1 MPNDLEAERKALAKQ
16 RREIERER
24 EALKRE
30 RRDLDRDRDKK
41 KKKKRSRH
49 DDDEPRKRHRS
60 EAAPLPSLA
69 TYAPPQLYR
78 DQVQSTNFQQALQ
91 RFTAPVPQQKFGGHE
106 QANYLRCGVCGADC
120 SGEAAFKQ
128 HIASKKHRNR
138 SRGLGFAGLAPNA
151 AGAIPPLKD
160 PELRRAALQ
169 YGHDPDSSKAPSVS
183 APTSSKKNVTQ
194 GPWAP
199 PTTFVRVEGS
209 ALLRAKAA
217 VESIGD
223 DVGSSSGDEQVR
235 HRSKMQNVAKV
246 PSKAA
251 GEPLRDVRRS
261 LPVFEHRS
269 GLLEALASLT
279 AEAPCLVVEG
289 ETGSGKST
297 QVPQYILE
305 EACVTGKAVDVVV
318 TQPRRIAAIGV
329 ADRIASE
336 RGEQCGD
343 VVGYAIK
350 GEARL
355 SPRTA
360 LTLCTTGVALRRLQE
375 DGLEGVT
382 HVIVDE
388 VHERSL
394 ESDFLLLALAQ
405 LLKTRTDLRIVLMSA
420 TMPGE
425 AVQKYFGSKCPS
437 VRFPGRAFP
446 VHALYLE
453 EALAVT
459 RHVVHPSRDWHKS
472 SAKSERIQKR
482 LADVERNG
490 GLKNLQLLPRDPH
503 ECRRRGLPVDL
514 DENILNVDLVCDLV
528 EWFSLKC
535 SGDVDVAIADAER
548 KQPPRASSTPL
559 ATLVFVAGVQDIDD
573 VLQGLRRSGRFDP
586 NWLRPLHGSLPPD
599 DQRRVFEVPP
609 PGICKVV
616 VATNVAETSITIPDV
631 GFVVDAG
638 RVKEERYDPQR
649 HMASLDDVYVSRSSA
664 KQRRGRAG
672 RVRDGLCVHL
682 MPRVAVERAGEEGCL
697 ETHSQP
703 EVRRVALDQLVLR
716 LKALPEG
723 VVPGKTAAEACAALP
738 EPPDPESVQIA
749 ATSLMSIGALEKLP
763 DKEDEVL
770 TDLGAVLA
778 RLPVDARLGK
788 LCVLGC
794 VFDGCLDAALTVAAA
809 LGNRSPFLSPLER
822 REQADASKRAFCA
835 YDGGPSD
842 CGHSDLLCIRNAY
855 DAYEDAGRNKY
866 DFARERFLGI
876 KTLQLIG
883 LLKRQLLEAL
893 AQAGLVRNAPRTL
906 RVRDVEY
913 LGKSYGDTDGVR
925 AALASYRRSQPPPPP
940 SDAVVAS
947 LVSAALFPQVAYVK
961 APLSKKTKNPC
972 SPENLKLEIRDPRG
986 VESEP
991 QSASVHPSSVRG
1003 RLNGSHWPS
1012 PYCCFHEKVRTTKVY
1027 VRDATPTPPLAP
1039 FLLTGNNL
1047 EGETTL
1053 VLDGWLKC
1061 VVEGGSVVRDF
1072 RDVVSRK
1079 VSDLLSGKDLGNDGT
1094 ALLSGLEALSALE
1107 ASALPERYKRQPPPP
1122 KKKVARKSVNS
1133 KWRTKQRQ
1141 ARRRSHYVSGGSRGG
1156 SHYGPW

>member
-1 MPNDLEAERKALAKQ
+1 M
-16 RREIERER
+16 
-24 EALKRE
+24 
-30 RRDLDRDRDKK
+30 
-41 KKKKRSRH
+41 
-49 DDDEPRKRHRS
+49 
-60 EAAPLPSLA
+60 
-69 TYAPPQLYR
+69 
-78 DQVQSTNFQQALQ
+78 
-91 RFTAPVPQQKFGGHE
+91 
-106 QANYLRCGVCGADC
+106 
-120 SGEAAFKQ
+120 
-128 HIASKKHRNR
+128 
-138 SRGLGFAGLAPNA
+138 
-151 AGAIPPLKD
+151 
-160 PELRRAALQ
+160 
-169 YGHDPDSSKAPSVS
+169 
-183 APTSSKKNVTQ
+183 
-194 GPWAP
+194 
-199 PTTFVRVEGS
+199 
-209 ALLRAKAA
+209 
-217 VESIGD
+217 
-223 DVGSSSGDEQVR
+223 
-235 HRSKMQNVAKV
+235 
-246 PSKAA
+246 
-251 GEPLRDVRRS
+251 
-261 LPVFEHRS
+261 
-269 GLLEALASLT
+269 
-279 AEAPCLVVEG
+279 
-289 ETGSGKST
+289 
-297 QVPQYILE
+297 
-305 EACVTGKAVDVVV
+305 
-318 TQPRRIAAIGV
+318 
-329 ADRIASE
+329 
-336 RGEQCGD
+336 
-343 VVGYAIK
+343 
-350 GEARL
+350 
-355 SPRTA
+355 
-360 LTLCTTGVALRRLQE
+360 
-375 DGLEGVT
+375 
-382 HVIVDE
+382 
-388 VHERSL
+388 
-394 ESDFLLLALAQ
+394 
-405 LLKTRTDLRIVLMSA
+405 
-420 TMPGE
+420 
-425 AVQKYFGSKCPS
+425 
-437 VRFPGRAFP
+437 
-446 VHALYLE
+446 
-453 EALAVT
+453 
-459 RHVVHPSRDWHKS
+459 
-472 SAKSERIQKR
+472 
-482 LADVERNG
+482 
-490 GLKNLQLLPRDPH
+490 
-503 ECRRRGLPVDL
+503 
-514 DENILNVDLVCDLV
+514 
-528 EWFSLKC
+528 
-535 SGDVDVAIADAER
+535 
-548 KQPPRASSTPL
+548 
-559 ATLVFVAGVQDIDD
+559 
-573 VLQGLRRSGRFDP
+573 
-586 NWLRPLHGSLPPD
+586 
-599 DQRRVFEVPP
+599 
-609 PGICKVV
+609 
-616 VATNVAETSITIPDV
+616 
-631 GFVVDAG
+631 
-638 RVKEERYDPQR
+638 
-649 HMASLDDVYVSRSSA
+649 
-664 KQRRGRAG
+664 
-672 RVRDGLCVHL
+672 

-906 RVRDVEY
+906 RARDVEY

-1107 ASALPERYKRQPPPP
+1107 ASALPEKYKRQPPPP

-1141 ARRRSHYVSGGSRGG
+1141 ARRRSHYVGGG
-1156 SHYGPW
+1156 HYGPW